1 LYCIETHVSSPEKQG
16 APHLPK
22 KHEPSLL
29 VELKPSMRLKQLL
42 IIMHLL
48 ALASSIANALPI
60 IVKLT
65 LLTGIGLHLRFIIK
79 RLKNEPYKI
88 KHTEA
93 SGWEISSGNGFES
106 IQILNSTVITL
117 FAIFL
122 HFNKNAHKQSVL
134 IVNDALNEDDYRRL
148 IVRLKTADKK

>member
-1 LYCIETHVSSPEKQG
+1 M
-16 APHLPK
+16 PK

-29 VELKPSMRLKQLL
+29 VELKPSQRLKQLL
-42 IIMHLL
+42 IIMHML

-60 IVKLT
+60 IVKLA
-65 LLTGIGLHLRFIIK
+65 LLTGIYMHLQFIIK

-93 SGWEISSGNGFES
+93 SGWEVSSGDDFKS

-122 HFNKNAHKQSVL
+122 HFNNHAHKQSVL

>member
-1 LYCIETHVSSPEKQG
+1 M
-16 APHLPK
+16 AK

-29 VELKPSMRLKQLL
+29 VEPQPSRRLKQLL
-42 IIMHLL
+42 VIMHLL

-60 IVKLT
+60 VVKLA
-65 LLTGIGLHLRFIIK
+65 LAIGIGLHLYFVFT
-79 RLKNEPYKI
+79 RLKSDQYAI
-88 KHTEA
+88 KHSEA
-93 SGWEISSGNGFES
+93 SGWEISDGNEFRS

-134 IVNDALNEDDYRRL
+134 IVNDALSEDDYRRL
-148 IVRLKTADKK
+148 IVRLKITKSARFSGKLG

>member
-1 LYCIETHVSSPEKQG
+1 M
-16 APHLPK
+16 PK

-29 VELKPSMRLKQLL
+29 VELQPSKRLKQLL
-42 IIMHLL
+42 VIMHLL

-60 IVKLT
+60 IVKLA
-65 LLTGIGLHLRFIIK
+65 LVIGIGLHLYFVLTH
-79 RLKNEPYKI
+79 LKNDRYTIE
-88 KHTEA
+88 HSEA
-93 SGWEISSGNGFES
+93 SGWVISDSNDFRP

-122 HFNKNAHKQSVL
+122 HFNKNAHRQSVL